1 MSLVGH
7 RIGRYRILEKVGSGG
22 MSVVYKGL
30 DTALDREVAVKVLHP
45 HLAGKEDSRRRLA
58 REAQAVAKL
67 QHPNIL
73 EVFDFVSGD
82 SETAYIV
89 TEFIRGQTL
98 KHYAEKRAFYPPEIA
113 AMVIHEVAEALAH
126 AHDLGIIHRDLKPEN
141 VMVREDGVIKLMDF
155 GIAKFLDR
163 EDQMTMTGALVGS
176 PAHMAPEIIE
186 GHHQIGPEADVFSL
200 GTMLYYFSTG
210 QLPFAGANATA
221 TLKKIL
227 DGNFEDPRKLSPAV
241 SDGLAEVISTSLAR
255 QLSIRYPNAR
265 RLQQALA
272 QYLASAGFAR
282 PGDELGWFF
291 LDPVAYRAQMLDR
304 LVDNRL
310 QLAQRLAGAN
320 QLAKAL
326 SCLNQ
331 VLALDAGNAKA
342 KQLLATMNRTR
353 HRRNMLRRG
362 LAVTG
367 SSAAIIALC
376 TGAFIWRER
385 AVQSQVALA
394 STPARPAPVDATLAE
409 PTPTEA
415 LAVSSIEPLGG
426 AARPTTGARVQSRT
440 TPGSKKSAENAK
452 LTLIFRPYGYAQ
464 IDGGERQPE
473 TPQHE
478 FQLAPGPHRLV
489 YGCRFCEEETTTI
502 NVAASGETLRL
513 RVQPKP
519 SRLLFHYDPPDA
531 EVRLVDDEARLGGK
545 TKIAAE
551 TQGSPFEVFFKR
563 GDPKQTV
570 SYEITRSGF
579 KSRRDQVTLVP
590 GESKILEGRLEPE

>member
-7 RIGRYRILEKVGSGG
+7 HIGRYRILEKIGSGG

-45 HLAGKEDSRRRLA
+45 HLAGKEDSRRRLE

-98 KHYAEKRAFYPPEIA
+98 KHYAEKRAFYPPELA
-113 AMVIHEVAEALAH
+113 AMVIHEVAAALSH

-141 VMVREDGVIKLMDF
+141 VMVRDDGVIKLMDF

-186 GHHQIGPEADVFSL
+186 GQHEIGPEADVFSL

-210 QLPFAGANATA
+210 QLPFAGANPTA

-227 DGNFEDPRKLSPAV
+227 DGAFDDPRKLAPTV
-241 SDGLAEVISTSLAR
+241 SDGLAEVIATSLAR
-255 QLSIRYPNAR
+255 PLTVRYSNAR
-265 RLQQALA
+265 KLQQALSE
-272 QYLASAGFAR
+272 YLASAGFPR

-291 LDPVAYRAQMLDR
+291 LDPVAYRVQMLER
-304 LVDNRL
+304 LIDNRL
-310 QLAQRLAGAN
+310 QLAQQLVAAN

-331 VLALDAGNAKA
+331 VLALDAGNARA
-342 KQLLATMNRTR
+342 KQLLATMNRSR
-353 HRRNMLRRG
+353 HRRNVIRRG
-362 LAVTG
+362 LAVGG
-367 SSAAIIALC
+367 SSAAIVALC
-376 TGAFIWRER
+376 TGAFIWRGR
-385 AVQSQVALA
+385 AVQSEVAVA
-394 STPARPAPVDATLAE
+394 STPAATPARPSPADSTLAE
-409 PTPTEA
+409 PPQTSPTKA
-415 LAVSSIEPLGG
+415 SAPSSIEREAGV
-426 AARPTTGARVQSRT
+426 ARPITGPRPQSRT
-440 TPGSKKSAENAK
+440 ASGSKKSPGSAK
-452 LTLIFRPYGYAQ
+452 LTLIFRPYAYAQ

-473 TPQHE
+473 DNLHE

-502 NVAASGETLRL
+502 DVAASGETLRL
-513 RVQPKP
+513 QVQPKP
-519 SRLLFHYDPPDA
+519 SRLLFRYEPADA
-531 EVRLVDDEARLGGK
+531 EIRLGDK
-545 TKIAAE
+545 TKSAADARS
-551 TQGSPFEVFFKR
+551 SPFEVLFPK
-563 GDPKQTV
+563 GTPKQKV

-579 KSRRDQVTLVP
+579 KSRREEVTLVP

>member
-7 RIGRYRILEKVGSGG
+7 HIGRYRILEKIGSGG

-89 TEFIRGQTL
+89 TEFIRGHTL
-98 KHYAEKRAFYPPEIA
+98 KHYVEKRAFHPPELA
-113 AMVIHEVAEALAH
+113 AMVIHEVAAALSH

-141 VMVREDGVIKLMDF
+141 VMVRDDGVIKLMDF

-186 GHHQIGPEADVFSL
+186 GQHQIGPEADVFSL

-227 DGNFEDPRKLSPAV
+227 DGTFDDPRKLAPAV
-241 SDGLAEVISTSLAR
+241 SDGLAEVIATSLAR
-255 QLSIRYPNAR
+255 PLSVRYSNAR
-265 RLQQALA
+265 KLQQALA
-272 QYLASAGFAR
+272 DYLAGAGFPH

-291 LDPVAYRAQMLDR
+291 LDPVAYRVQMLDR
-304 LVDNRL
+304 LIDNRL
-310 QLAQRLAGAN
+310 QLAQQLVGRN

-326 SCLNQ
+326 ACLNQ
-331 VLALDAGNAKA
+331 VLALDAGNTRA
-342 KQLLATMNRTR
+342 KQLLATMNRSR
-353 HRRNMLRRG
+353 QRRNMIRRG
-362 LAVTG
+362 LAVAG
-367 SSAAIIALC
+367 LSAAVIALC

-385 AVQSQVALA
+385 AVRSEVAFA
-394 STPARPAPVDATLAE
+394 PASPPASPNAAESTPGE
-409 PTPTEA
+409 PTQTSPTKS
-415 LAVSSIEPLGG
+415 LGLSSIEREGG
-426 AARPTTGARVQSRT
+426 VARPTTSPRVQSRGASG
-440 TPGSKKSAENAK
+440 PKKSAANAK
-452 LTLIFRPYGYAQ
+452 LTLIFRPYAYVQ
-464 IDGGERQPE
+464 IDEGDRQPE

-478 FQLAPGPHRLV
+478 FQLVPGPHRLV

-502 NVAASGETLRL
+502 DLGPSGETLRL
-513 RVQPKP
+513 QVQPKP
-519 SRLLFHYDPPDA
+519 SRLQFRYEPPDA
-531 EVRLVDDEARLGGK
+531 QIRLGDQTK
-545 TKIAAE
+545 TAAD
-551 TQGSPFEVFFKR
+551 TPASPFEISFPK
-563 GDPKQTV
+563 GTPKQKV
-570 SYEITRSGF
+570 SYEITKAGF
-579 KSRRDQVTLVP
+579 KPRRDEVTLVP